1 MKKLKNIR
9 APWKSDASTEAR
21 QSEST
26 TDESTVT
33 DDGGDQTMT
42 KIPER
47 GPETHESKDS
57 TTAADS
63 ATSAEVRAFSPAMA
77 PPSEIPE
84 AEDAMES
91 IADTVIR
98 YAEEDRLE
106 EKPSEAPERDDKEA
120 VVDTDLVERAVRR
133 IVEIAGDRVEP
144 GHREIGQLVLK
155 DFFGMDLGLA
165 LSKDSKKPV
174 SFTALCKHK
183 EVPYDARELSSW
195 VRAAALLEAC
205 KQDGVDVE
213 PLRFSHFIQIV
224 SLKDESKRM
233 PLVLEAIEHGLSV
246 RQTRD
251 RVTELNRSVSSP
263 GRMNH
268 LMRRLK
274 DPRSLV
280 EEHDLEGWFEDEF
293 LSDGL
298 TKAQRLEIR
307 TQIEH
312 KRTHLRESAQL
323 LDRLEEKLAE
333 IDL

>member
-1 MKKLKNIR
+1 MGRDRIWRKGDPSKENLPEPAPTEASEGTSPGGDPAGETHNDDLKRGVTDSGSAAGTDSPEELR
-9 APWKSDASTEAR
+9 AYAAASAAVGVSDASTEETQEESMA
-21 QSEST
+21 QS
-26 TDESTVT
+26 
-33 DDGGDQTMT
+33 
-42 KIPER
+42 
-47 GPETHESKDS
+47 
-57 TTAADS
+57 
-63 ATSAEVRAFSPAMA
+63 
-77 PPSEIPE
+77 
-84 AEDAMES
+84 
-91 IADTVIR
+91 VIR
-98 YAEEDRLE
+98 YAEEDRQE
-106 EKPSEAPERDDKEA
+106 EKPHEAPERSDKEEP
-120 VVDTDLVERAVRR
+120 VDTDLVERAVRR

-268 LMRRLK
+268 LIRRLK